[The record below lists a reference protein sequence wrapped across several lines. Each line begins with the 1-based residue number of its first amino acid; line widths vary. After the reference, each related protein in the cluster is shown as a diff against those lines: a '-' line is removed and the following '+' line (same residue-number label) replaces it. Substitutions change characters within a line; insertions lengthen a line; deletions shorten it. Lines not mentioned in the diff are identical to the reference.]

1 MPLDNEA
8 PRLTPDQYSCNFA
21 DLHPPLTGEQAA
33 FEASRCLFCFEAPCI
48 TACPTHIDVPSFI
61 RKIATE
67 NVLGSARVILDANAL
82 GASCA
87 RVCPVEALCEGAC
100 VVNHNHAR
108 PVAIGRLQRFATD
121 HYFARGRPRL
131 FDLPPANG
139 RRVALIGAGPASLGC
154 AAELRKLG
162 YAAVIFE
169 RDPRPGGLNTYGI
182 AQYKMTPETSLEEI
196 EFVRDLGVEIR
207 MGVSVETDPSAAAGR
222 PADTSTP
229 STVRLADLVRDYD
242 AVFVGVGLGATQKL
256 GIPGEHL
263 EGVREALDFIR
274 DYKTRPYGDVPVGRR
289 VAVIGAGNTSVDAAT
304 AAVRL
309 GADKVWIVY
318 RRSRDEMPAYDY
330 EYELAKQ
337 DGVQFE
343 WLTTPVE
350 VVGARAVEGLR
361 CVRMRLGGRDA
372 RGRRTPEPVPGSEF
386 TMPVDMVIGA
396 VGQEKRAA
404 WLARVNGLRLEAGRV
419 FVDPATGM
427 TSLPGLFAGGD
438 CANGGKEVVN
448 AVAEGKLAA
457 YGIDAWVRA
466 KM

>member
-1 MPLDNEA
+1 MPLENPA

-21 DLHPPLTGEQAA
+21 DLHPPLTADQAA

-61 RKIATE
+61 RKISTG
-67 NVLGSARVILDANAL
+67 NLLGSARVILDANAL

-100 VVNHNHAR
+100 VVNHNHER
-108 PVAIGRLQRFATD
+108 PVAIGRLQQYATD
-121 HYFARGRPRL
+121 DYFARGTPPL
-131 FDLPPANG
+131 FELPPPNG
-139 RRVALIGAGPASLGC
+139 RRVALVGAGPASLGC

-162 YAAVIFE
+162 YGCTILE
-169 RDPRPGGLNTYGI
+169 RDPLPGGLNTYGI
-182 AQYKMTPETSLEEI
+182 AQYKMTPETSLAEV
-196 EFVRDLGVEIR
+196 EFVRSLGVEIR
-207 MGVSVETDPSAAAGR
+207 VGVSVETSAE
-222 PADTSTP
+222 PTP
-229 STVRLADLVRDYD
+229 RSVPLADLLRDYD
-242 AVFVGVGLGATQKL
+242 AVFLGVGLGSTQKL
-256 GIPGEHL
+256 GIPGEQL
-263 EGVREALDFIR
+263 EGVHEALDFIR
-274 DYKTRPYGDVPVGRR
+274 DYKIKPYGDVPVGRR

-309 GADKVWIVY
+309 GAEKVWIVY

-343 WLTTPVE
+343 WLTAPIE
-350 VVGARAVEGLR
+350 VVGQRAVEGLR
-361 CVRMRLGGRDA
+361 CVRMRLGARDA
-372 RGRRTPEPVPGSEF
+372 RGRRAPEPIRGSEF

-396 VGQEKRAA
+396 VGQEKRLD
-404 WLARVNGLRLEAGRV
+404 WLERLPGLRLDNGRV
-419 FVDPATGM
+419 MIEPATGM
-427 TSLPGLFAGGD
+427 TSVPGLFSGGD

-457 YGIDAWVRA
+457 YGIDAWVQSRR
-466 KM
+466 

>member
-1 MPLDNEA
+1 MPLDNPA
-8 PRLTPDQYSCNFA
+8 PKLTPEQYSCNFA
-21 DLHPPLTGEQAA
+21 DLHPPLTADQAA

-61 RKIATE
+61 RKIASG

-100 VVNHNHAR
+100 VVNHNQER
-108 PVAIGRLQRFATD
+108 PVAIGRLQRYATD
-121 HYFARGRPRL
+121 DYFGRGRPQL

-139 RRVALIGAGPASLGC
+139 KRVALVGAGPASLGC
-154 AAELRKLG
+154 AAELRKMG
-162 YAAVIFE
+162 YAAVVFE
-169 RDPRPGGLNTYGI
+169 RDPQPGGLNTYGI

-207 MGVSVETDPSAAAGR
+207 TGVRVETATATPGGAA
-222 PADTSTP
+222 PAVP
-229 STVRLADLVRDYD
+229 LADLVRDHD
-242 AVFVGVGLGATQKL
+242 AVFIGVGLGATGKL

-274 DYKTRPYGDVPVGRR
+274 DYKSKPYGDVAVGRR
-289 VAVIGAGNTSVDAAT
+289 VAVVGAGNTSVDAAT

-309 GADKVWIVY
+309 GAEKVWIVY

-343 WLTTPVE
+343 WLTAPIAI
-350 VVGARAVEGLR
+350 VGERAVEGLR
-361 CVRMRLGGRDA
+361 CVRMRLGARDA
-372 RGRRTPEPVPGSEF
+372 RGRRTPEPVAGSEF
-386 TMPVDMVIGA
+386 TMAADMVIAA
-396 VGQEKRAA
+396 VGQEKRAD
-404 WLARVNGLRLEAGRV
+404 WLSAVPGLRMEAGRV
-419 FVDPATGM
+419 VVDPATGM
-427 TSLPGLFAGGD
+427 TTIPGVFAGGD

-457 YGIDAWVRA
+457 HGIDAWIRSRR
-466 KM
+466 

>member
-1 MPLDNEA
+1 MDNPA
-8 PRLTPDQYSCNFA
+8 PKLTPEQYSCNFA
-21 DLHPPLTGEQAA
+21 DLHPPLTTDQAA

-61 RKIATE
+61 KKISTE
-67 NVLGSARVILDANAL
+67 NVLGAARVILDANAL

-100 VVNHNHAR
+100 VVNHNHER
-108 PVAIGRLQRFATD
+108 PVAIGRLQRYATD
-121 HYFARGRPRL
+121 DYFRRGRPQL
-131 FDLPPANG
+131 FELPAANG
-139 RRVALIGAGPASLGC
+139 RRVALVGAGPASLGC

-162 YAAVIFE
+162 YAAVVFE
-169 RDPRPGGLNTYGI
+169 RDPHPGGLNTYGI

-207 MGVSVETDPSAAAGR
+207 AGVRVEPDAAAIANNK
-222 PADTSTP
+222 PATA
-229 STVRLADLVRDYD
+229 VALAELQRDFD
-242 AVFVGVGLGATQKL
+242 AVFIGVGLGSTAKL

-263 EGVREALDFIR
+263 HGVHEALEFIR
-274 DYKTRPYGDVPVGRR
+274 AYKSKPYGEVPVGRR
-289 VAVIGAGNTSVDAAT
+289 VAVIGAGNTAVDAAT

-343 WLTTPVE
+343 WLTAPIE

-361 CVRMRLGGRDA
+361 CVHMRLGARDA
-372 RGRRTPEPVPGSEF
+372 RGRRTPEPITGSEF
-386 TMPVDMVIGA
+386 TMSVDMVIGA
-396 VGQEKRAA
+396 VGQEKRTG
-404 WLARVNGLRLEAGRV
+404 WLDRIAGLRLENGRV
-419 FVDPATGM
+419 VVDAGTAM
-427 TSLPGLFAGGD
+427 TSIPGLFAGGD

-457 YGIDAWVRA
+457 HGIHTWLQT
-466 KM
+466 K